1 MEVKN
6 QPCSVLFTFSTVNL
20 HLEDIPLIP
29 GTCHTLQADELWSSK
44 PVLSAVHWLS
54 HWKSWSYPLTHAAG
68 YVVTRNGLQ
77 KHLLPAKLSHNQ
89 SSQACRMWSQ
99 EPLTVS
105 DWAEDGWWLCI
116 LIGFWCE
123 HLLQWPV
130 KLMTCCN
137 SSVSQKTVRQANPDG
152 GTSHYNKET
161 LQCMAYGWQTLKHS
175 GPKAKTKRAV
185 RLKLQDIQPPQYTP
199 EQKARPIWM
208 FFSQCLHAAD
218 NRLWCK
224 DQRLIKWLWLDVTC
238 VSLTGQAPAYKKGNK
253 KPTAHLLRVLPS

>member
-175 GPKAKTKRAV
+175 GPKAKTKSGSKIKAARYSATSVYTRTESKTHLNVFFPVFTCSWQQAV
-185 RLKLQDIQPPQYTP
+185 VQRSKAHKMTLVGCDLCKSYRPSSSPQ
-199 EQKARPIWM
+199 
-208 FFSQCLHAAD
+208 
-218 NRLWCK
+218 
-224 DQRLIKWLWLDVTC
+224 
-238 VSLTGQAPAYKKGNK
+238 KG
-253 KPTAHLLRVLPS
+253 